1 MLNLLNL
8 VKQILES
15 AETAVRKM
23 DEAIRQKQK

>member
-8 VKQILES
+8 VKQILAS
-15 AETAVRKM
+15 AETTVRKM